1 VDNEPRQITNA
12 SDTIAGIIQDQGYS
26 NNCTCFLRSVF
37 KNFVFWFQGAMEATY
52 RAVSQSPPT
61 PNLGPVVLSQLAQ
74 RRHKSRT
81 K

>member
-1 VDNEPRQITNA
+1 MDNEQRQITNA
-12 SDTIAGIIQDQGYS
+12 SDTIAGIVQDQGYS
-26 NNCTCFLRSVF
+26 NNCTCFHSIVY
-37 KNFVFWFQGAMEATY
+37 KNVLFWFQGAMEATY

>member
-1 VDNEPRQITNA
+1 
-12 SDTIAGIIQDQGYS
+12 
-26 NNCTCFLRSVF
+26 VF
-37 KNFVFWFQGAMEATY
+37 SHWQLLKSPVIWFQGAMEATY

>member
-1 VDNEPRQITNA
+1 
-12 SDTIAGIIQDQGYS
+12 
-26 NNCTCFLRSVF
+26 
-37 KNFVFWFQGAMEATY
+37 MEATY